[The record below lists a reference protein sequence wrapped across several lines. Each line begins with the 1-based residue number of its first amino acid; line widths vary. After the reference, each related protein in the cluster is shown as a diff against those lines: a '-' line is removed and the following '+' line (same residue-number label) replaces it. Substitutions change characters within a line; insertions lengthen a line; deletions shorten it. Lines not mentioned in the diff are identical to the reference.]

1 MGTHDGLSLMKNKRS
16 ISEIPL
22 DANAPADGSAS
33 RSFLVYLIA
42 TAMVCGALVMVIEIL
57 GSRVIGP
64 FFGSSLFVWTSLI
77 TVTLVALAAGYAAGG
92 IVSDRRPSPANLYGI
107 ILLSGVLTLLIPV
120 LKGPVLKA
128 TVSWGLR
135 TGAFSSSL
143 ALFGPPLFL
152 LGCVSPYLV
161 RIAADEMR
169 NIGRTVGVLYAIST
183 VGSFLGT
190 VLTGYLLIAYFSVNA
205 IFAVVGGLL
214 VALAAGYF
222 LFFRRSGYA
231 LLCLVLPLILYQQ
244 EGPVSKVLP
253 NGTTVTKLYSKD
265 TFYGNLKVVDYTFG
279 GQRHRELMIDGLI
292 QGGMDMNSRLSIY
305 EYAYYLQFLPY
316 GLNPAGKNCLV
327 IGLGAGLVPAWYEAR
342 GVRTDIV
349 DIDPDVVEI
358 AKDYFGLA
366 VSGDII
372 VSDARYF
379 LNTSSK
385 RYDYIILDVF
395 NGDTTPGHILSLE
408 ALQLVKA
415 RLSAEGILA
424 INLIGSLKRENFMTV
439 SIIRTLERVF
449 KTVDIYP
456 NYAVETSDGGGNI
469 TVLAHDAP
477 FKPFDR
483 RTVAALPVHSFAHN
497 GVSRFLGGRYALRDD
512 AAGIILT
519 DAYNPIDFYDIW
531 LKEWVRTTILNG
543 IDMDVLI

>member
-1 MGTHDGLSLMKNKRS
+1 
-16 ISEIPL
+16 
-22 DANAPADGSAS
+22 
-33 RSFLVYLIA
+33 
-42 TAMVCGALVMVIEIL
+42 
-57 GSRVIGP
+57 
-64 FFGSSLFVWTSLI
+64 
-77 TVTLVALAAGYAAGG
+77 
-92 IVSDRRPSPANLYGI
+92 
-107 ILLSGVLTLLIPV
+107 
-120 LKGPVLKA
+120 VLKA

-135 TGAFSSSL
+135 TGAFTSSL

-161 RIAADEMR
+161 RIAADEVR

-190 VLTGYLLIAYFSVNA
+190 VLTGFLLIAYFSVNA

-214 VALAAGYF
+214 IALAAGYF

-231 LLCLVLPLILYQQ
+231 LVCLVLPLFLYQQ
-244 EGPVSKVLP
+244 EALVSKVLA
-253 NGTTVTKLYSKD
+253 NGATVTKLYSKD
-265 TFYGNLKVVDYTFG
+265 TFYGNLQVVDYTYG
-279 GQRHRELMIDGLI
+279 DQRHRELMIDGLI
-292 QGGMDMNSRLSIY
+292 QGGMDVNSRLSIY

-342 GVRTDIV
+342 GVKTDIV
-349 DIDPDVVEI
+349 DIDPAVVQI
-358 AKDYFGLA
+358 AKNYFGLA

-372 VSDARYF
+372 ISDARYY

-385 RYDYIILDVF
+385 RYDYVILDVF
-395 NGDTTPGHILSLE
+395 NGDTTPGHVLSLE

-415 RLSAEGILA
+415 RLSEQGILG
-424 INLIGSLKRENFMTV
+424 INLIGSLKHENVMTV
-439 SIIRTLERVF
+439 SIIRTLEQVF
-449 KTVDIYP
+449 KVVDIYP

-469 TVLAHDAP
+469 TVLAHDAL

-483 RTVAALPVHSFAHN
+483 RAVANLPVHARASS
-497 GVSRFLGGRYALRDD
+497 GVSQFLGGAYRLPDNVP
-512 AAGIILT
+512 GIILT
-519 DAYNPIDFYDIW
+519 DAYNPIDFSDIW
-531 LKEWVRTTILNG
+531 LKEWVRTTILKG

>member
-1 MGTHDGLSLMKNKRS
+1 MKKGRTRSETHRDEKAK
-16 ISEIPL
+16 
-22 DANAPADGSAS
+22 ADRRAS
-33 RSFLVYLIA
+33 RPFLFYLIA

-77 TVTLVALAAGYAAGG
+77 TVTLVALAAGYAVGG

-107 ILLSGVLTLLIPV
+107 ILLSGALILLVPV

-135 TGAFSSSL
+135 TGAFTSSL

-190 VLTGYLLIAYFSVNA
+190 VLTGFLLIAYFSVNA

-214 VALAAGYF
+214 IMLAAGYF
-222 LFFRRSGYA
+222 LIFRRSGYA
-231 LLCLVLPLILYQQ
+231 LVCLVLPLLLYQQ
-244 EGPVSKVLP
+244 EGPVSKVLA

-265 TFYGNLKVVDYTFG
+265 TFYGNLKVVDYSYG
-279 GQRHRELMIDGLI
+279 DHRHRELMIDGLI
-292 QGGMDMNSRLSIY
+292 QGGMDMNSRLSVY
-305 EYAYYLQFLPY
+305 EYSYYLQFLPY
-316 GLNPAGKNCLV
+316 GLNPAGRNCLV
-327 IGLGAGLVPAWYEAR
+327 IGLGAGLVPAWYDSR
-342 GVRTDIV
+342 GIKTDIV
-349 DIDPDVVEI
+349 DIDPDVVQI
-358 AKDYFGLA
+358 AKNYFGLA

-372 VSDARYF
+372 VSDARYY
-379 LNTSSK
+379 LNTASK

-395 NGDTTPGHILSLE
+395 NGDATPGHILSLE

-415 RLSAEGILA
+415 RLSERGILG
-424 INLIGSLKRENFMTV
+424 INLIGSLRHESFMTV
-439 SIIRTLERVF
+439 SIIKTLEQVF
-449 KTVDIYP
+449 HAVDIYP
-456 NYAVETSDGGGNI
+456 NYAVETSEGGGNI
-469 TVLAHDAP
+469 TVLAHDAL

-483 RTVAALPVHSFAHN
+483 KAIANLPVHPAASS
-497 GVSRFLGGRYALRDD
+497 GVSRFLGGTYHLTDD
-512 AAGIILT
+512 APGIILT
-519 DAYNPIDFYDIW
+519 DSYNPIDFHDIW
-531 LKEWVRTTILNG
+531 LKEWVRTTILKG

>member
-1 MGTHDGLSLMKNKRS
+1 MKKDRIRPETEQIEKAS
-16 ISEIPL
+16 P
-22 DANAPADGSAS
+22 DRRAS
-33 RSFLVYLIA
+33 RSFLFFLIA
-42 TAMVCGALVMVIEIL
+42 TAMICGALVMVIEIL

-77 TVTLVALAAGYAAGG
+77 TVTLVALAAGYAVGG
-92 IVSDRRPSPANLYGI
+92 IVSDRRPAPANLYGI
-107 ILLSGVLTLLIPV
+107 ILLSGVLTLLVPV

-135 TGAFSSSL
+135 TGAFASSL
-143 ALFGPPLFL
+143 ALFGPALFL

-214 VALAAGYF
+214 IALAAGYF
-222 LFFRRSGYA
+222 LFFRRAGYA
-231 LLCLVLPLILYQQ
+231 LACLALPLFLYQQ

-265 TFYGNLKVVDYTFG
+265 TFYGNLKVVDYTYG
-279 GQRHRELMIDGLI
+279 DQRHRELMIDGLI

-349 DIDPDVVEI
+349 DIDPEVVQI
-358 AKDYFGLA
+358 ARNYFGLA
-366 VSGDII
+366 VSGEII

-379 LNTSSK
+379 LNTASK

-408 ALQLVKA
+408 ALRLVKA
-415 RLSAEGILA
+415 RLTEQGILG

-439 SIIRTLERVF
+439 SIIKTLEQVF
-449 KTVDIYP
+449 KSVDIYP
-456 NYAVETSDGGGNI
+456 NYIVETSDGGGNI
-469 TVLAHDAP
+469 TVLAHDAA
-477 FKPFDR
+477 FRPFDR
-483 RTVAALPVHSFAHN
+483 RAVSSMKVHSMALN
-497 GVSRFLGGRYALRDD
+497 GVSRFLGARYTLPDHAP
-512 AAGIILT
+512 GIILT

-531 LKEWVRTTILNG
+531 LKEWVRTTILEG
-543 IDMDVLI
+543 IDMDVLL